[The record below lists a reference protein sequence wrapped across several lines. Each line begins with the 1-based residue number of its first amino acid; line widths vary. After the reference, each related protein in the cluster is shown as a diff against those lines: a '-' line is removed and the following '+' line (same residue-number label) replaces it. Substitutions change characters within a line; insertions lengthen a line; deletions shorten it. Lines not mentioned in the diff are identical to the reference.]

1 MKKFLDRD
9 FLLETETA
17 KKLFHNFA
25 EAMPIIDYHCHIN
38 PREIAEDKK
47 YKNITQVWLYGDHY
61 KWRAMRSCGVEERYI
76 TGDASDYE
84 KFEKWAETL
93 PLLIGNPL
101 YHWTHLEL
109 KKYFGYDGTLGKKT
123 AKQVW
128 DFCNEKLKDM
138 SVKEI
143 IKSSNVEIICT
154 TDDPTDNLEFHKRI
168 AEDDSFDV
176 KVLPAFRPDKAIN
189 IDKDDYGEYLH
200 KLEDVSGV
208 GIDSFEALKKA
219 LAVRIE
225 YFGGYGCRVS
235 DHAFKYI
242 VCNKASDEGIDSI
255 FKKKAAGNS
264 LTTIETEKFK
274 TAMIIFLAKEYAKRG
289 WVMQIHYGTIRNV
302 NTNMFKISGPDTGY
316 DCISTRDSAAGLAGL
331 LDELEKLSALPKT
344 IIYSLNPNDNAMICS
359 SIGCFQGAGVK
370 GKVQHGS
377 AWWFNDTKLGMI
389 RQLENL
395 AEISV
400 LGNFIGMLTDS
411 RSFLSYTRHEYFR
424 RILCNLIGKLV
435 ENGEYPDDEGQLKS
449 IVEDICYYN
458 AKKYFSF
465 I

>member
-38 PREIAEDKK
+38 PKEIAEDKK

-76 TGDASDYE
+76 TGGASDYE

-101 YHWTHLEL
+101 YHWTYLEL

-128 DFCNEKLKDM
+128 DLCNEKLKDM
-138 SVKEI
+138 SVREI

-154 TDDPTDNLEFHKRI
+154 TDDPTDLLEFHKQI
-168 AEDDSFDV
+168 AKDDSFDV

-189 IDKDDYGEYLH
+189 IDKDDYGDYLH
-200 KLEDVSGV
+200 KLEDTSRVKIG
-208 GIDSFEALKKA
+208 SFEDLKKA
-219 LAVRIE
+219 LADRIE
-225 YFGGYGCRVS
+225 YFDGYGCRVS
-235 DHAFKYI
+235 DHAFEYI
-242 VCNKASDEGIDSI
+242 VCNKASDEGIESI
-255 FKKKAAGNS
+255 FKKKAGGGS
-264 LTTIETEKFK
+264 LTTVETEKFK

-289 WVMQIHYGTIRNV
+289 WIMQIHYGTIRNV

-359 SIGCFQGAGVK
+359 SIGCFQGAGIK

-377 AWWFNDTKLGMI
+377 AWWFNDTKLGMV

-395 AEISV
+395 ADISV

-435 ENGEYPDDEGQLKS
+435 ENGEYPDDEGQLIS
-449 IVEDICYYN
+449 IVEGICYYN
-458 AKKYFSF
+458 AKNYFGF
-465 I
+465 